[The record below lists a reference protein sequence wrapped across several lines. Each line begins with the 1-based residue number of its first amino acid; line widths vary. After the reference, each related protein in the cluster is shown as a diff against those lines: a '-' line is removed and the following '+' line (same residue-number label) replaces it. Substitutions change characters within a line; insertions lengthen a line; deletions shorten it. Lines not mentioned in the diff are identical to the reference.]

1 MFRAVQPN
9 RPAVPDAAASDDA
22 PPGDA
27 VSGGF
32 GTGEAGSADAAE
44 VAWRYAAVAARL
56 RARLGPG
63 APPLPGHDAHLTMA
77 PSHRLDRDLLSV
89 VGKTARRAATLVLV
103 YPDSGGAATVLL
115 TVRPPTLREHAGQVA
130 FPGGR
135 IDEGESDTAAALREA
150 WEEVALDASSVEVI
164 GTLTPL
170 YVPPTRFAVVPV
182 VALAAAAP
190 ALVPSPDEVAHLLP
204 VTLADLFARANRLVG
219 TWETVHGLSAVP
231 HHIAR
236 DATGAPHRVWG
247 ATAMMLAELRA
258 VAAP

>member
-1 MFRAVQPN
+1 M
-9 RPAVPDAAASDDA
+9 
-22 PPGDA
+22 DA
-27 VSGGF
+27 VDS
-32 GTGEAGSADAAE
+32 
-44 VAWRYAAVAARL
+44 AWRYAAVAARL

-103 YPDSGGAATVLL
+103 YPDPHDGAATVLL
-115 TVRPPTLREHAGQVA
+115 TVRPPTLRDHAGQVA

-135 IDEGESDTAAALREA
+135 IDGDETDAAAALREA
-150 WEEVALDASSVEVI
+150 GEEVALDASTVEVI

-182 VALAAAAP
+182 VALAPAAP
-190 ALVPSPDEVAHLLP
+190 ALLPSPDEVAHLLP
-204 VTLADLFARANRLVG
+204 VALADLFAAANRLVG
-219 TWETVHGLSAVP
+219 TWETVHGLSDVP

-247 ATAMMLAELRA
+247 ATAMMLAELHA
-258 VAAP
+258 VAKR